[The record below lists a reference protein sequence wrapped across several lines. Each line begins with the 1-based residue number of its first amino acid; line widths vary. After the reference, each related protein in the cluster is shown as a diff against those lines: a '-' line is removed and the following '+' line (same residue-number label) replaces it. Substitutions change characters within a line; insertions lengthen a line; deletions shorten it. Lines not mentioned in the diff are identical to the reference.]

1 MNESNP
7 LISLRTILA
16 DLYPTENDTRR
27 VVADAG
33 LNARNIEFSS
43 HATNNWHAILVEAQ
57 NSSQID
63 ALMDVALREYPKKQG
78 LKQAYDE
85 YRTHPGLLHELADDA
100 YVTQPVQKPPLY
112 VNVPSMPN
120 HFVGRDELLEEMVSL
135 LLSGNHLAL
144 SAEGLPG
151 VGKTTLAVALA
162 HHQDVLDY
170 FKDGV
175 LWGSLGKQPDVMS
188 QLTHW
193 ANALEIDVSELRNVT
208 ERALTIKNAI
218 GQRSLLLV
226 IDDAWDLDAA
236 KLLRCGGPN
245 CCHILTT
252 RNQSIARDF
261 SGKNQIET
269 VPVLDDETAYQLLA
283 ELAEEAC
290 AAAPDVARKLVKS
303 IGGLPLT
310 LELLGGYLATAQH
323 SRYPELAKVSLSQML
338 SPQKRLQ
345 LATQRLGTTNK
356 PEVSLQETI
365 MLSLEDES
373 LPKETVAT
381 FYALGA
387 FAPKPVSFDMS
398 AAEAVAETNLVT
410 LAILANRNL
419 LDDSDLIFAQREG
432 NSIR

>member
-1 MNESNP
+1 
-7 LISLRTILA
+7 
-16 DLYPTENDTRR
+16 
-27 VVADAG
+27 
-33 LNARNIEFSS
+33 
-43 HATNNWHAILVEAQ
+43 
-57 NSSQID
+57 
-63 ALMDVALREYPKKQG
+63 
-78 LKQAYDE
+78 
-85 YRTHPGLLHELADDA
+85 
-100 YVTQPVQKPPLY
+100 
-112 VNVPSMPN
+112 
-120 HFVGRDELLEEMVSL
+120 
-135 LLSGNHLAL
+135 
-144 SAEGLPG
+144 
-151 VGKTTLAVALA
+151 
-162 HHQDVLDY
+162 
-170 FKDGV
+170 
-175 LWGSLGKQPDVMS
+175 MS

-419 LDDSDLIFAQREG
+419 LDDSHLIFAQREG